1 MTDADALSEL
11 VRVGL
16 RNPAR
21 VVVKV
26 QAKKIGLGGTHGP
39 IEERR
44 IPANLQNYYIKCK
57 TSEKFLQ
64 LVRILRYQAEHE
76 KSSHFIVY
84 FSTCACVDYFYR
96 ILPQALPSSTKLYS
110 LHGNLTPSTRT
121 KTLGAFSS
129 SIADSSSPSV
139 LLATDVA
146 ARAFSH
152 RCGRTARAGRSGR
165 AWVLL
170 CDREAEYVDL
180 LKVRKIPI
188 LQKPRFV
195 ENNGTVSPAANKTSD
210 EDPDDPEVEDF
221 LQTIRKFVLKDR
233 TYHDLGVKAFVSF
246 VKAYSKHEASYVF
259 RIKDLDL
266 VGIAKS
272 FGLLRLPGMFEL
284 KDIDKEGWNDAE
296 IDWATYAYRD
306 QAQES
311 KRLIA
316 ITTEKEKN
324 KAAAAERAKER
335 AKKKKANASWSEV
348 ANKKEQRSKRKEKKV
363 AKQKWLRANKQET
376 AETSTGG
383 TSTKR
388 PRDEESDDASD
399 EDDDDWDELAREER
413 MAKKVKKGEITQ
425 RDFDAEFTDL

>member
-44 IPANLQNYYIKCK
+44 IPAK
-57 TSEKFLQ
+57 
-64 LVRILRYQAEHE
+64 
-76 KSSHFIVY
+76 
-84 FSTCACVDYFYR
+84 
-96 ILPQALPSSTKLYS
+96 
-110 LHGNLTPSTRT
+110 
-121 KTLGAFSS
+121 
-129 SIADSSSPSV
+129 
-139 LLATDVA
+139 
-146 ARAFSH
+146 
-152 RCGRTARAGRSGR
+152 
-165 AWVLL
+165 
-170 CDREAEYVDL
+170 EAEYVDL

-188 LQKPRFV
+188 LQKPKFI
-195 ENNGTVSPAANKTSD
+195 ENNGTVSPAANKASD
-210 EDPDDPEVEDF
+210 EDPDDPEVEDL
-221 LQTIRKFVLKDR
+221 LQTIRKFVSKDR

-284 KDIDKEGWNDAE
+284 KDIDKEAWNDAE
-296 IDWATYAYRD
+296 IDWAIYAYRD

-348 ANKKEQRSKRKEKKV
+348 ANKKEQRVKRKEKKV

-425 RDFDAEFTDL
+425 KVFDAEFTDL